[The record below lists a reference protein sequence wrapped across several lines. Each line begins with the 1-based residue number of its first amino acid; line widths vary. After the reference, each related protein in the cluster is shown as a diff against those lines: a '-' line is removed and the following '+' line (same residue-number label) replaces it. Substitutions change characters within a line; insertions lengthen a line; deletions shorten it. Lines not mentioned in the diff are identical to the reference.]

1 MAKKSDT
8 KSDTANGDALVDL
21 FGYIEIVLKRLKIH
35 PDVTVTP
42 GVIQILVK
50 TIMELVSICAMA
62 TKEVKEGLLSGSTL
76 PANDL
81 LM

>member
-1 MAKKSDT
+1 VAKSDIT
-8 KSDTANGDALVDL
+8 NGDALVDL

-35 PDVTVTP
+35 PDVTITP
-42 GVIQILVK
+42 GVTQILVK
-50 TIMELVSICAMA
+50 VIMELVLVCAMA
-62 TKEVKEGLLSGSTL
+62 TKEVKEGILSESTL

>member
-1 MAKKSDT
+1 MAKSDT
-8 KSDTANGDALVDL
+8 TNSDALVDL

-35 PDVTVTP
+35 PDVTVTATP
-42 GVIQILVK
+42 GVLQILVK
-50 TIMELVSICAMA
+50 IIMELVSVCAMA

>member
-1 MAKKSDT
+1 MAKSDIT
-8 KSDTANGDALVDL
+8 NGDALVDL

-35 PDVTVTP
+35 PDVTITP
-42 GVIQILVK
+42 GVTQILVK
-50 TIMELVSICAMA
+50 VIMELVLVCAMA
-62 TKEVKEGLLSGSTL
+62 TKEVKEGILSESTL